1 MSLLDKLKHKDN
13 FTSTES
19 YLADFVLKHP
29 EEILNMT
36 LKEFSETSFVSRP
49 TIIRFYRKLG
59 YETYSGFRIDLDLQ
73 YRKSGQKFV
82 DSNRP
87 FDADTSFLGIAET
100 VTLLTKQVADAC
112 YELLDEQSLTEAVG
126 MLYGSKRIF
135 IYALGDCYIDAESFI
150 YRLTKLNIYA
160 TMLNNY
166 AYPLV
171 NLHNVREDDV
181 ILVISTTGKTLK
193 LESRTIRMITGSP
206 AKTILITSSADVD
219 TKRMFDL
226 VLSVYHGENEVVK
239 IGSLASQLSVIYLL
253 NVLYSCIYQIDYESN
268 QRIIETYSDY
278 LKKENLI

>member
-1 MSLLDKLKHKDN
+1 MPLLDKLKHKDN

-135 IYALGDCYIDAESFI
+135 IYAIGDCYIDAESFI

-193 LESRTIRMITGSP
+193 LESRTIRMIAGSP

-278 LKKENLI
+278 LKKEKLI